1 MAMHIEIAVDL
12 RRDST
17 ETLIRSVSGDEP
29 AAGHLT
35 ELVYGE
41 LKRLAASLMR
51 RERQDHTL
59 QPTAVVHE
67 AYLRLI
73 DQTQVDWKGKTH
85 FLAVAAGMMRRV
97 LIDHARERGAA
108 KRGGGAERVSLED
121 AEKALSAESAVDVM
135 DLESALEELSER
147 DKRQARVAVLRFFG
161 GLSVKEVAHVS
172 GMSER
177 SVKEDWRFARAWL
190 RRRLNC

>member
-1 MAMHIEIAVDL
+1 MDL
-12 RRDST
+12 RREST
-17 ETLIRSVSGDEP
+17 DTLIKSVSGDEP
-29 AAGHLT
+29 AAGRLT
-35 ELVYGE
+35 ELVYEE

-51 RERQDHTL
+51 RERQNHTL
-59 QPTAVVHE
+59 QATAVVHE

-85 FLAVAAGMMRRV
+85 FLAVAAQMMRRV

-108 KRGGGAERVSLED
+108 KRGGGAERVTLDD
-121 AEKALSAESAVDVM
+121 AEKALSAESVLDLM
-135 DLESALEELSER
+135 DLESALEELSQR
-147 DKRQARVAVLRFFG
+147 DERQARVAVLRFFG

-190 RRRLNC
+190 RHRLNC